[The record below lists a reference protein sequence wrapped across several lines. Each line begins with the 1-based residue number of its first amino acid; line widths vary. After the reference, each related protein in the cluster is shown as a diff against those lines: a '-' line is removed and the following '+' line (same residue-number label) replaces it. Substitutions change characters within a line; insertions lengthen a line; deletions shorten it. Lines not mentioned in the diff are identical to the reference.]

1 MAYHADNALPSHS
14 GGERV
19 LPMQKGGKQR
29 LKKSDIWVTG
39 SFDVPFLALSLL
51 LLTIGLVML
60 FSASYAYAFYNDDGN
75 SYAYISRQLIF
86 AVVGLVAMFILSKLN
101 YKVIQAAT
109 VPLLLVT
116 LALLCWCWC
125 TTQICGAFAVGSPLV
140 PLLFSRRIW
149 PSSPSRW
156 CWPIISVD
164 TTTKCASLSTALCI
178 PFWS

>member
-14 GGERV
+14 EGERV

-86 AVVGLVAMFILSKLN
+86 AVVISL
-101 YKVIQAAT
+101 
-109 VPLLLVT
+109 PLLSYA
-116 LALLCWCWC
+116 LAANCNVAPTTILLSDC
-125 TTQICGAFAVGSPLV
+125 
-140 PLLFSRRIW
+140 
-149 PSSPSRW
+149 
-156 CWPIISVD
+156 
-164 TTTKCASLSTALCI
+164 
-178 PFWS
+178 

>member
-1 MAYHADNALPSHS
+1 M
-14 GGERV
+14 
-19 LPMQKGGKQR
+19 
-29 LKKSDIWVTG
+29 
-39 SFDVPFLALSLL
+39 PFLALSLL

-116 LALLCWCWC
+116 LALLCLVLVYH
-125 TTQICGAFAVGSPLV
+125 TNLRAFAVGSPLV
-140 PLLFSRRIW
+140 LLLFSRRICQVHHLGGAGQLYQSIL
-149 PSSPSRW
+149 PPNAQ
-156 CWPIISVD
+156 V
-164 TTTKCASLSTALCI
+164 
-178 PFWS
+178 

>member
-14 GGERV
+14 EGERV

-116 LALLCWCWC
+116 LALLCLVLVYHTNLRGFRRW
-125 TTQICGAFAVGSPLV
+125 IPLG
-140 PLLFSRRIW
+140 PITFQ
-149 PSSPSRW
+149 PSDLAKFT
-156 CWPIISVD
+156 ISVVPITSVG

>member
-14 GGERV
+14 EGERV

-116 LALLCWCWC
+116 L
-125 TTQICGAFAVGSPLV
+125 
-140 PLLFSRRIW
+140 
-149 PSSPSRW
+149 
-156 CWPIISVD
+156 
-164 TTTKCASLSTALCI
+164 
-178 PFWS
+178 

>member
-14 GGERV
+14 EGERV

-86 AVVGLVAMFILSKLN
+86 AVVGLVAMFILSKLKQTGL
-101 YKVIQAAT
+101 KVF
-109 VPLLLVT
+109 
-116 LALLCWCWC
+116 LCSFIMPYFSIASTC
-125 TTQICGAFAVGSPLV
+125 IFVG
-140 PLLFSRRIW
+140 
-149 PSSPSRW
+149 
-156 CWPIISVD
+156 
-164 TTTKCASLSTALCI
+164 
-178 PFWS
+178 